1 MAELAVAAAVIATAV
16 FSYGGSHP
24 AYQAP
29 ALAGLFAGWGLL
41 RLANRARPVISSAAS
56 ALVAAAALAVPLLWC
71 VPVPMS
77 LLDALS
83 PRRAWWV
90 RQVHETAEAAAA
102 WGSLSHVPS
111 ETAFR
116 AVSGFAYAFFG
127 LWLFRLFSASALSR
141 KRFVGFLFLLGSL
154 QALYGLYQVLAPLQ
168 GTSRPVLGMAHG
180 SFINRNHYAA
190 FLGMVWPVLAAFT
203 AAGFRE
209 PQAPGGLTAREG
221 RWERRHKTLLGLFA
235 TGFVLLA
242 LVFSR
247 SRGGIVS
254 AAAAATVLVLSAGSR
269 KKTVTAA
276 VAACWLVLLSYGAM
290 IGFDEI
296 LARFDRLEN
305 DAPGRFRLWEDT
317 WRMLRDHP
325 WTGVG
330 PGAFQEAHKVYQDHL
345 LEPQFAGHAHNDY
358 LEWTAEW
365 GWPAGLAGIGA
376 LWGLW
381 IYGLL
386 RVVRARRRSPAAETS
401 LAAGALAG
409 TAALMLHAW
418 VDFPFRMGANALVFW
433 ALAALA
439 AAEIRTMGAP
449 EPAHVSHVRPSR
461 GRAMNL
467 HPDTR

>member
-1 MAELAVAAAVIATAV
+1 MAELAVAAAVIVTAV

-24 AYQAP
+24 AFQAP
-29 ALAGLFAGWGLL
+29 ALAVLFAGWGLL
-41 RLANRARPVISSAAS
+41 RLAGRARPVVSSPAS
-56 ALVAAAALAVPLLWC
+56 GFLAAALAVPLLWC
-71 VPVPMS
+71 VPMPMG
-77 LLDALS
+77 LLEVLS

-90 RQVHETAEAAAA
+90 RQVREAAQAAA
-102 WGSLSHVPS
+102 WETLSHVPA
-111 ETAFR
+111 ETFFR
-116 AVSGFAYAFFG
+116 AVSGFAYAFFA

-154 QALYGLYQVLAPLQ
+154 QAIYGLYQVLAPLQ
-168 GTSRPVLGMAHG
+168 GTSRAVLGMAHG

-190 FLGMVWPVLAAFT
+190 FLGMLWPVLAAFT

-209 PQAPGGLTAREG
+209 SPAPGGLTAREH
-221 RWERRHKTLLGLFA
+221 RWERRHKIFLSLFA

-276 VAACWLVLLSYGAM
+276 VAACWLVLFAYGAM
-290 IGFDEI
+290 MGFEEI

-305 DAPGRFRLWEDT
+305 DAPGRFRLWEDM

-325 WTGVG
+325 WAGVG
-330 PGAFQEAHKVYQDHL
+330 PGAFQEVHKVYQNHL
-345 LEPQFAGHAHNDY
+345 AESQFAGHAHNDY

-381 IYGLL
+381 MYGLV
-386 RVVRARRRSPAAETS
+386 RVVRARRRSPAVETIP
-401 LAAGALAG
+401 AAGALAG
-409 TAALMLHAW
+409 TAALMGHGW
-418 VDFPFRMGANALVFW
+418 VDFPFHMGANALVFW

-439 AAEIRTMGAP
+439 AAEIRAMDGRGPAP
-449 EPAHVSHVRPSR
+449 VRHVGSLR
-461 GRAMNL
+461 GGEVNL
-467 HPDTR
+467 QRNAR